1 MVDGPRGSTWQER
14 LRPSL
19 WDLRLRPPLWD
30 LALAAALTPL
40 VYLPPVLLT
49 VPLAWRRRFPLTV
62 FAIQMVGIM
71 LVGEDLGP
79 ELPAFVAIMIGI
91 YSVGA
96 HHPSWQVSFAAVL
109 GAAVVVAA
117 IFGEVT
123 PPIPDAL
130 TPLALAVPVWLAA
143 NQIRLSRARA
153 DESTSRARRAERER
167 DTAAQAA
174 IARERARIA
183 QELHD
188 VVTHN
193 VSVMVVQA
201 SAARQVIDTEPAFAR
216 DALAAIERVG
226 QQAMTELREMLGVL
240 SESGEG
246 EAPRTPQSGLGQV
259 PTLVAE
265 VRAAGLPVRLETAGS
280 PRSLPPGVDVA
291 AYRVVQEALTN
302 VLRHAPGAV
311 TTVRVE
317 HGPDHL
323 LVEVTNEPPT
333 GTVPV
338 AGGGGR
344 GLIGLAERL
353 HVHHGV
359 LDHGPRLLGGY
370 RVSARFPLAMVEAS

>member
-1 MVDGPRGSTWQER
+1 MDGHSGWAWWE
-14 LRPSL
+14 
-19 WDLRLRPPLWD
+19 RLRPPLWD
-30 LALAAALTPL
+30 LVLAVALTPL

-62 FAIQMVGIM
+62 FCIQMVGAI

-91 YSVGA
+91 YSLGA
-96 HHPSWQVSFAAVL
+96 HHRSTTVSLIAVL
-109 GAAVVVAA
+109 IASIIVAA

-123 PPIPDAL
+123 PPIPDVF

-153 DESTSRARRAERER
+153 DESASRARRAERER
-167 DTAAQAA
+167 DTAALAA

-216 DALAAIERVG
+216 GALTAIERVG
-226 QQAMTELREMLGVL
+226 QQAMTELRDMLGVL
-240 SESGEG
+240 TESGDV
-246 EAPRTPQSGLGQV
+246 PRAPQSGLAQV
-259 PTLVAE
+259 PALVAE
-265 VRAAGLPVRLETAGS
+265 VGSAGLPVRLETTGR
-280 PRSLPPGVDVA
+280 PRALPAGVDVA

-302 VLRHAPGAV
+302 VLRHAPGAP

-323 LVEVTNEPPT
+323 LVEVTNDAAT
-333 GTVPV
+333 GPGRP
-338 AGGGGR
+338 AGEGGR

-353 HVHHGV
+353 HVHHGD
-359 LDHGPRLLGGY
+359 LAYGPRLLGGY
-370 RVSARFPLAMVEAS
+370 RVTARFPLVMVETS